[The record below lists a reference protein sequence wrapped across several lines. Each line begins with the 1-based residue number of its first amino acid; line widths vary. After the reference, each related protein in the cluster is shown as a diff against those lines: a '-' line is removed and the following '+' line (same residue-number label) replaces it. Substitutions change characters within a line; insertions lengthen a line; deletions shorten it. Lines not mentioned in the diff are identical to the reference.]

1 LYGLLLRSSLAEC
14 YTDTIVCW
22 LESYCFDG
30 LLAEQFPGWNV
41 CGFASLLAAEM
52 VCGFGM
58 CLVPFRGIFPFFK
71 FSSISLEI
79 SQEYLYHIASYRTA
93 SFFQPQL

>member
-1 LYGLLLRSSLAEC
+1 M
-14 YTDTIVCW
+14 
-22 LESYCFDG
+22 
-30 LLAEQFPGWNV
+30 

-58 CLVPFRGIFPFFK
+58 CLVFSFLK
-71 FSSISLEI
+71 FSSISQEI
-79 SQEYLYHIASYRTA
+79 SLEYLYHIASYRTA